1 MSWST
6 ATTFFEQPVKNE
18 IKTYEN
24 IGKIDAGKGVGYK
37 TGLVAFVIILDY
49 PWLLRKIKR

>member
-6 ATTFFEQPVKNE
+6 AATFFEQPVKNE

-24 IGKIDAGKGVGYK
+24 IGKIAAGQGVGYK
-37 TGLVAFVIILDY
+37 NGLVAFVIILDY
-49 PWLLRKIKR
+49 SWLLRKIQR